1 MWCPLTAF
9 RLKAIGPTA
18 RVVVQSG
25 GDTVEVQSCGVTVV
39 LQRGG
44 GTDTLEVQSGRHPE
58 WWYSMLL
65 AGVSTLNIG
74 FTEAP
79 VGWSVFRE
87 DQQRVI

>member
-25 GDTVEVQSCGVTVV
+25 GGTIEAQRGGDTGTVEVQS
-39 LQRGG
+39 G
-44 GTDTLEVQSGRHPE
+44 GT
-58 WWYSMLL
+58 

-74 FTEAP
+74 FTEAT